1 MSVILDEELMGLSE
15 EEREALS
22 GEDDAEDRALL
33 QSLLKEDGA
42 GDADGDD
49 GADQEDEVAAQDEE
63 RPVQDLKRGDAAAAD
78 ALAAEPGA
86 ETAGPGE
93 FQPVYV
99 APPVEGYADL
109 MAGLAQQQAALA
121 KGYEDGDYDLAE
133 YQAKLRQLTE
143 QEWLLRERQLK
154 ANLAQ
159 EQRAQQMTQRWQWEQ
174 ERFFSQP
181 VNKAYR
187 EDPVIGQAFAAAVQ
201 MVAADAKNDA
211 RPMSW
216 FLEEAD
222 RITRQRFRLPGD
234 STAGGQNQAGAASAS
249 KGRNGRGRNAGQ
261 DQARVPP
268 TLGGLPAASI
278 PDVGGDEFSRL
289 DRLEGMELEMALS
302 RLSQAEADRYLNA
315 RAA

>member
-1 MSVILDEELMGLSE
+1 M
-15 EEREALS
+15 
-22 GEDDAEDRALL
+22 
-33 QSLLKEDGA
+33 
-42 GDADGDD
+42 
-49 GADQEDEVAAQDEE
+49 
-63 RPVQDLKRGDAAAAD
+63 
-78 ALAAEPGA
+78 
-86 ETAGPGE
+86 
-93 FQPVYV
+93 YV
-99 APPVEGYADL
+99 APPVEGYAEL
-109 MAGLAQQQAALA
+109 MAGLAQQQATLA

-143 QEWLLRERQLK
+143 QEWTLRERQLK

-174 ERFFSQP
+174 ERFFGQ
-181 VNKAYR
+181 VANKAYR

-234 STAGGQNQAGAASAS
+234 GAAAGQASANQPR
-249 KGRNGRGRNAGQ
+249 GGRGRGNGQ
-261 DQARVPP
+261 DQAKVPP
-268 TLGGLPAASI
+268 TLGGVPAASI